1 MVERFNLLLRFDA
14 LAVALIFVCIQW
26 KSENIFLHADAF
38 SSFRSSL
45 GVPTSRCRF
54 CPWKLSTARAPTVI
68 GTGGLST
75 ISTCRSAQ
83 CKSTNRCQ
91 TSVLFGTGEPYVE
104 DDSIDLD
111 PTLVLEG
118 ELGPVDLEEI
128 DTAKLKTFQSDIS
141 NVAIKRDL
149 SGDYFGPLLPIAER
163 IDSATGGW
171 GLSYADLHPETPQT
185 PLGVAF
191 LATNACYAFGGLVLG
206 VQGEWTLGLL
216 TEVAGIVSFWYH
228 YSQLNFGQDRKEVR
242 LALLIDY
249 FTAGTALLCG
259 AVYMAQMGIDSVP
272 LESLLWGGAS
282 VVCLTLCWVKEVGY
296 WYLFWHSLWHIGSAY
311 TGYLVGQ
318 NHINNGMIS

>member
-1 MVERFNLLLRFDA
+1 MNKRYTPLVAIA
-14 LAVALIFVCIQW
+14 LVFVW
-26 KSENIFLHADAF
+26 TNVVFVDAF
-38 SSFRSSL
+38 SSFRSFLSA
-45 GVPTSRCRF
+45 PTSRWRVGSCR
-54 CPWKLSTARAPTVI
+54 LSNPPVQISFGKGDPSYT
-68 GTGGLST
+68 TGKSRFGPCILSNKQ
-75 ISTCRSAQ
+75 RWD
-83 CKSTNRCQ
+83 
-91 TSVLFGTGEPYVE
+91 LFGTGEPYLD

-141 NVAIKRDL
+141 NVDTKRDL

-272 LESLLWGGAS
+272 FESLVWGGAS

>member
-1 MVERFNLLLRFDA
+1 M
-14 LAVALIFVCIQW
+14 
-26 KSENIFLHADAF
+26 
-38 SSFRSSL
+38 
-45 GVPTSRCRF
+45 
-54 CPWKLSTARAPTVI
+54 
-68 GTGGLST
+68 
-75 ISTCRSAQ
+75 
-83 CKSTNRCQ
+83 
-91 TSVLFGTGEPYVE
+91 
-104 DDSIDLD
+104 
-111 PTLVLEG
+111 LEG

-128 DTAKLKTFQSDIS
+128 DAAKLKTFQSDVS
-141 NVAIKRDL
+141 NVDTKRDL
-149 SGDYFGPLLPIAER
+149 SGDYFGQLLPIAER

-259 AVYMAQMGIDSVP
+259 AVYMAQMGIESVP
-272 LESLLWGGAS
+272 FESLVWGGAS

-318 NHINNGMIS
+318 NHINNGMMS

>member
-1 MVERFNLLLRFDA
+1 MTKRNTPVLAIA
-14 LAVALIFVCIQW
+14 LVIVGIQW
-26 KSENIFLHADAF
+26 TNSVFVDAF
-38 SSFRSSL
+38 SSVGSL
-45 GVPTSRCRF
+45 LRVSTSRCRSAHG
-54 CPWKLSTARAPTVI
+54 KLSNKQ
-68 GTGGLST
+68 
-75 ISTCRSAQ
+75 RSA
-83 CKSTNRCQ
+83 
-91 TSVLFGTGEPYVE
+91 LFGTGEPYL
-104 DDSIDLD
+104 DDDFIDSD

-141 NVAIKRDL
+141 NVDTKRDL

-185 PLGVAF
+185 PLGIAF

-242 LALLIDY
+242 LALLMDY

-272 LESLLWGGAS
+272 FESLVWGGAS

>member
-1 MVERFNLLLRFDA
+1 MVFSLRVAPIETIIMIHKQQLVGVFLAFSLFCAALLSGPIS
-14 LAVALIFVCIQW
+14 V
-26 KSENIFLHADAF
+26 DAF
-38 SSFRSSL
+38 SVGSL
-45 GVPTSRCRF
+45 VASTSH
-54 CPWKLSTARAPTVI
+54 ARACSI
-68 GTGGLST
+68 YRQRLS
-75 ISTCRSAQ
+75 IFPPPI
-83 CKSTNRCQ
+83 
-91 TSVLFGTGEPYVE
+91 LFGTGEPFVE
-104 DDSIDLD
+104 DASIDIE
-111 PTLVLEG
+111 PNLVLEG

-128 DTAKLKTFQSDIS
+128 DAAQLKTFQSDVS
-141 NVAIKRDL
+141 NVDTKRDL
-149 SGDYFGPLLPIAER
+149 SGDYFGPLLPIAEQ

-272 LESLLWGGAS
+272 FESLVWGGAS

-318 NHINNGMIS
+318 NHINNGMMS

>member
-1 MVERFNLLLRFDA
+1 MKKQYPPLVAIVLVFVWTNGVFVE
-14 LAVALIFVCIQW
+14 
-26 KSENIFLHADAF
+26 AF
-38 SSFRSSL
+38 SLFESL
-45 GVPTSRCRF
+45 LSVPTSRCRVGS
-54 CPWKLSTARAPTVI
+54 CRLSNAPVRILFRTDDP
-68 GTGGLST
+68 LFST
-75 ISTCRSAQ
+75 SNCGFGPYILPDKQS
-83 CKSTNRCQ
+83 
-91 TSVLFGTGEPYVE
+91 SVLFGTGEPYVE

-111 PTLVLEG
+111 QTLVLEG

-141 NVAIKRDL
+141 NVDTKRDL
-149 SGDYFGPLLPIAER
+149 SEDYFGPLLPIAER

-216 TEVAGIVSFWYH
+216 TEMAGIVSFWYH

-272 LESLLWGGAS
+272 FESLVWGGAS

>member
-1 MVERFNLLLRFDA
+1 MIHKQQFVGVSLALSSFCAALLLGA
-14 LAVALIFVCIQW
+14 ISV
-26 KSENIFLHADAF
+26 DAF
-38 SSFRSSL
+38 SVGSL
-45 GVPTSRCRF
+45 VASPSHH
-54 CPWKLSTARAPTVI
+54 ARACSIYRQRVSILPPPI
-68 GTGGLST
+68 
-75 ISTCRSAQ
+75 
-83 CKSTNRCQ
+83 
-91 TSVLFGTGEPYVE
+91 LFGTGEPFVE
-104 DDSIDLD
+104 DESIDLE

-128 DTAKLKTFQSDIS
+128 DAAKLKTFQSDVS
-141 NVAIKRDL
+141 NVDSKRDL
-149 SGDYFGPLLPIAER
+149 SADYFGPLLPIAEQ

-272 LESLLWGGAS
+272 FESLVWGGAS

-318 NHINNGMIS
+318 NHINNGMMS